1 MRIRSRG
8 VCTAIAAA
16 VLVTVTAGCGSSG
29 GSTGSG
35 DAPRPRTPAH
45 LEILAPAPNAVTGP
59 DTTVRLS
66 LTGARLVPGTQV
78 GGAIRPRRG
87 HIHVSVDGQ
96 VVAMVNRLSV
106 PLQALAPGRHVVSA
120 EFVASDHAP
129 FANRVVAA
137 TTFRVA

>member
-1 MRIRSRG
+1 MLVI
-8 VCTAIAAA
+8 VVVALAAA
-16 VLVTVTAGCGSSG
+16 CGGSGASTAG
-29 GSTGSG
+29 
-35 DAPRPRTPAH
+35 AARPRTPAH

-59 DTTVRLS
+59 DTTVRIA

-78 GGAIRPRRG
+78 GGAIRPRLG

-96 VVAMVNRLSV
+96 VVAMINRLSV
-106 PLQALAPGRHVVSA
+106 PLQALAPGQHVVSA
-120 EFVASDHAP
+120 EFVASDHLP